1 MKKTTLITLLLLLL
15 FAQSKAQ
22 TVTGR
27 IVDSEKQSVVMATI
41 AIQTL
46 DMYKHLRNYS
56 RCRRTFRV
64 DGRLHT
70 VAVPPHR
77 EQHRL

>member
-15 FAQSKAQ
+15 FVQSKAQ

-41 AIQTL
+41 ALQTL
-46 DMYKHLRNYS
+46 DSINI
-56 RCRRTFRV
+56 CAT
-64 DGRLHT
+64 T
-70 VAVPPHR
+70 AV
-77 EQHRL
+77 